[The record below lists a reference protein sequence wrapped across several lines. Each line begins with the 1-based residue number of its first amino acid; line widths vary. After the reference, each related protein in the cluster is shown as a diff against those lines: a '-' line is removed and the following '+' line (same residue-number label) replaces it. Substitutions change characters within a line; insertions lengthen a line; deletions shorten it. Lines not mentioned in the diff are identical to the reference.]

1 MSNSTQDAGKEFLTL
16 ANNMEVVIAWLVE
29 QRVSTL
35 CEAGSN
41 PVIALNFFTEVLCII
56 SVMEEIPASLTHPKF
71 RASVVLNYSCYVV
84 LGLNRPR
91 R

>member
-1 MSNSTQDAGKEFLTL
+1 MLNGSMKLWTGIFDKLDRGTMLKDLCALGMRAGPGLG
-16 ANNMEVVIAWLVE
+16 VVVRRTSFQTKFQPAW
-29 QRVSTL
+29 
-35 CEAGSN
+35 
-41 PVIALNFFTEVLCII
+41 
-56 SVMEEIPASLTHPKF
+56 F